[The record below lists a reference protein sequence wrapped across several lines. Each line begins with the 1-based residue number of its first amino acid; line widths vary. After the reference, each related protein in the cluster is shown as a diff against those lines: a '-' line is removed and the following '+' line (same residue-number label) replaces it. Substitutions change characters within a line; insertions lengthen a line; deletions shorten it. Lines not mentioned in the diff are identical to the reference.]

1 MNTEVHISAKK
12 EGFFRRIA
20 EGIAQIPREHKGFG
34 KQILMLA
41 KNDMIK
47 TYQGAVIGPF
57 GAVMHPLI
65 QLFVDWMALTI
76 G

>member
-34 KQILMLA
+34 KH
-41 KNDMIK
+41 
-47 TYQGAVIGPF
+47 GACSAGYI
-57 GAVMHPLI
+57 
-65 QLFVDWMALTI
+65 
-76 G
+76 

>member
-34 KQILMLA
+34 NQILMLA
-41 KNDMIK
+41 KNDLIK
-47 TYQGAVIGPF
+47 TY
-57 GAVMHPLI
+57 
-65 QLFVDWMALTI
+65 
-76 G
+76 